1 MHPPDW
7 GQKKTPRR
15 EHRRGKFLISDQ
27 IPFGACGDEM
37 TTTTAEERAA
47 LAAIEA
53 CAEGIIYPWTESPG
67 GPPVKPKR
75 ALRTHPIG
83 IKHKLGY
90 SYLQ

>member
-7 GQKKTPRR
+7 GQKKPPRR

-27 IPFGACGDEM
+27 IPFGASGDEM
-37 TTTTAEERAA
+37 TTTAEETAE

-53 CAEGIIYPWTESPG
+53 LAEGIIDAANQSPG
-67 GPPVKPKR
+67 GAAVKPKDPM
-75 ALRTHPIG
+75 AADPIG
-83 IKHKLGY
+83 IKHKPGY

>member
-1 MHPPDW
+1 
-7 GQKKTPRR
+7 
-15 EHRRGKFLISDQ
+15 LISDQ

-37 TTTTAEERAA
+37 TTTTAEETAA

-53 CAEGIIYPWTESPG
+53 FAEGIIDTQKQSPEG
-67 GPPVKPKR
+67 DPVKPKHPFR
-75 ALRTHPIG
+75 ADPIG